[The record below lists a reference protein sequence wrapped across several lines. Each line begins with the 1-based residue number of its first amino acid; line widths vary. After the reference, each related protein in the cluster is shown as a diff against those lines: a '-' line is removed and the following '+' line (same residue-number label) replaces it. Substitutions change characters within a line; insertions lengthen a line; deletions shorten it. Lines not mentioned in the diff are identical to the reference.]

1 MSSEEPQPGLA
12 TTARVSIS
20 FEVEQRIFGKGRG
33 FVGRVLRRLPLSK
46 GNLSI
51 YVVDA
56 ETGNTTEKAF
66 IDLWSR
72 KATEKGFKAEGE
84 IELPPGMFSPGAV
97 VVTNH
102 GGMLVGDKVRLRAV
116 ELNAAY
122 ASGHETYLFPCH
134 SWIFKQQG
142 ERVFFTG
149 RSYLPKDTPPG
160 LRAWRERELEAL
172 KEPDYKERKAPDRI
186 YHYDVYNDLGKSYKS
201 AESTVEEK
209 PKFRRPVLGG
219 SEEFPYPRRLR
230 TGRPLNADGKTE
242 SVPQGNVLGFLA
254 QPLTFLE
261 QRWLPEDEMF
271 SESVKGPQQLAV
283 QIVGVVNALTQLPEI
298 LDDSF
303 RDIDHVNGLYKG
315 ATEFPSA
322 PKVVPKAFSKALPKV
337 DRVSDFLTRFPPPLV
352 YEEREFAWMTD
363 EEVGRQAVAGVNPNT
378 FQAIDSVPKGS
389 GFSNETVP
397 AALLEGKCLDER
409 LQEGRMFLVDYTAAI
424 LPFVDRINRQEGR
437 WQYAPRC
444 LYFLSKTGGEPG
456 SLRPVAIELS
466 TPRSSNVYNPHSN
479 SWWMWLMAKAHF
491 TSTDNGV
498 HALISHW
505 LRTHCAIEPIA
516 IATRRMLSELHP
528 VHNLMEPHFKYTL
541 HINALARNLLI
552 NADGNVEKS
561 YTPGVY
567 AFEITSAVYKGWRF
581 KDQGLP
587 EDLLKRKLASRNP
600 DGSLDLVLKDYPF
613 AQDGL
618 LIWDAIHAWTT
629 EYLQIYYKSDA
640 DVLNDEE
647 LMNWW
652 KDIKY
657 EAHGDLVNP
666 AWKIA
671 DEQDVWPELAGVQD
685 LVGILTTMIW
695 LASAY
700 HAAMNFPQWDYL
712 GYFLNRPATCRR
724 EMPTEEELIPHR
736 GDKKAQDIFM
746 DMMPKP
752 SAVATNLS
760 LVEIL
765 ATHGED
771 YDEPYLGTYEAD
783 RFADPEVAVAL
794 AKYKERL
801 DKAEEEIKQ
810 RNADTTLKSRNG
822 PDALPYTYLIPT
834 LKKDCPGQ
842 PNSGIPN
849 STSI

>member
-1 MSSEEPQPGLA
+1 MTSSGEPEANLA
-12 TTARVSIS
+12 RTARVSIF
-20 FEVEQRIFGKGRG
+20 FEVEQRIWGKGRK
-33 FVGRVLRRLPLSK
+33 FVGRVLRQLPLSK
-46 GNLSI
+46 ENLSI

-56 ETGNTTEKAF
+56 ETGDTTEKAF
-66 IDLWSR
+66 IDSWSR
-72 KATEKGFKAEGE
+72 KATEKGFDAEGQ
-84 IELPPGMFSPGAV
+84 IELPPGMGSPGAV

-102 GGMLVGDKVRLRAV
+102 GGMLVGDKVHLRAV
-116 ELNAAY
+116 EITAAY
-122 ASGHETYLFPCH
+122 ANGDKTYVFPCH

-149 RSYLPKDTPPG
+149 RSYLPKDTPLG
-160 LRAWRERELEAL
+160 LRAWRKRELEAL
-172 KEPDYKERKAPDRI
+172 KKPDYGERKAPDRI

-201 AESTVEEK
+201 AESTVEEE
-209 PKFRRPVLGG
+209 PALRRPILGG
-219 SEEFPYPRRLR
+219 SKDLPYPRRLR

-261 QRWLPEDEMF
+261 QRWLPEDEKF
-271 SESVKGPQQLAV
+271 SESVKGPQHLAI
-283 QIVGVVNALTQLPEI
+283 QIVGVVNNLTQLPEL

-303 RDIDHVNGLYKG
+303 RDLNHVNGLYKG

-322 PKVVPKAFSKALPKV
+322 PKFVPEAFSKAFPKV
-337 DRVSDFLTRFPPPLV
+337 DYASDFLTRFPPPLV
-352 YEEREFAWMTD
+352 YEKREFAWMTD

-378 FQAIDSVPKGS
+378 IAAIHSIPEGS
-389 GFSNETVP
+389 GFNNETVP
-397 AALLEGKCLDER
+397 AALLEGKSLDER
-409 LQEGRMFLVDYTAAI
+409 LQEGRMFIVDYHDAVM
-424 LPFVDRINRQEGR
+424 PFVDTINEQEGR
-437 WQYAPRC
+437 FQYAPRC
-444 LYFLSKTGGEPG
+444 LFFLSKTGAEPG
-456 SLRPVAIELS
+456 SLRPVAIELN
-466 TPRSSNVYNPHSN
+466 TPHSRNVYNPHSN

-491 TSTDNGV
+491 TSTDNGI

-541 HINALARNLLI
+541 HINALARELLI
-552 NADGNVEKS
+552 NAEGNVEKS
-561 YTPGVY
+561 YTPGKY
-567 AFEITSAVYKGWRF
+567 AFTLTSAMYSQWRF

-587 EDLLKRKLASRNP
+587 EDLLKRKLVSRNP
-600 DGSLDLVLKDYPF
+600 DGSLDSVLKDYPF

-618 LIWDAIHAWTT
+618 LIWDAIQAWTT

-640 DVLNDEE
+640 DVLSDEE
-647 LMNWW
+647 LMMWW
-652 KDIKY
+652 NDVKY
-657 EAHGDLVNP
+657 EAHGDLVKL
-666 AWKIA
+666 KIA
-671 DEQDVWPELAGVQD
+671 DEWDVWPELAGVQD

-724 EMPTEEELIPHR
+724 AMPTEEELIPHH
-736 GDKKAQDIFM
+736 GDKSAADIFM
-746 DMMPKP
+746 DIMPKP
-752 SAVATNLS
+752 RAVATNLS

-771 YDEPYLGTYEAD
+771 DDEPYLGTYEAD

-794 AKYKERL
+794 ANYKNRL

-810 RNADTTLKSRNG
+810 RNANATLKSRNG

-834 LKKDCPGQ
+834 LKKDCPGE